1 MAILP
6 SRGRPNTTLM
16 RKKTFT
22 ANVSRDPTLYST
34 DITNF
39 WNVSY
44 GMFSSGNERYKHH
57 QHYKATQ

>member
-22 ANVSRDPTLYST
+22 ANVSREPTLYST
-34 DITNF
+34 DITIF

-44 GMFSSGNERYKHH
+44 GMFSAGNECYKHH
-57 QHYKATQ
+57 NIIKATQ

>member
-6 SRGRPNTTLM
+6 SHGRPNTTLM
-16 RKKTFT
+16 RKKLT
-22 ANVSRDPTLYST
+22 ANGAGTRPYIVL

-57 QHYKATQ
+57 NMIKATQ